1 MSAPSDYLR
10 LYLHIV
16 LCMCVLSVSCTKA
29 EENDETK
36 KNDNT
41 KKAVIEIRSSEEFK
55 NIFEGSGDKLLVLDL
70 YADWCYPC
78 KILAPILE
86 KVASENQDK
95 ASFCKINMDS
105 FPKIAA
111 QFNVTGIPY
120 VVFIKNKEVVH
131 SIIGVRTKDAYERVV
146 NEFSKPENQP
156 KADKPDGKL
165 VDGIRVIEIEPGAE
179 PINIYVY
186 RGETVKLKIGKKE
199 YPFSVHI
206 PQFKVSKEAKKGE
219 GLEITFKAKKIGAFP
234 MFCNGDCPAGD
245 GAKHATVIVMQFESS
260 GETVYEEVSAKEAKK
275 HIQEKKDI
283 VILDVRTPREY
294 YDGHLEN
301 AKLIPLQQLS
311 QRISEIEELKNKE
324 ILVYC
329 RSGNRSTVASEIL
342 KESGFK
348 QLYNMSSGIKGWIKE
363 GYPTV
368 KQEGR

>member
-1 MSAPSDYLR
+1 MKDHLR
-10 LYLHIV
+10 LYLLVV
-16 LCMCVLSVSCTKA
+16 LCMCVLFTSCTKA
-29 EENDETK
+29 EENNKTK

-41 KKAVIEIRSSEEFK
+41 NKAVTEIRSSEEFK
-55 NIFEGSGDKLLVLDL
+55 SSFEGSGDKLLVLDL
-70 YADWCYPC
+70 YADWCHPC
-78 KILAPILE
+78 KMLAPILE

-95 ASFCKINMDS
+95 ASFYKINIDS

-120 VVFIKNKEVVH
+120 VVFVRNKKVVH

-146 NEFSKPENQP
+146 NEFSKTADQP

-179 PINIYVY
+179 PVNIYVY
-186 RGETVKLKIGKKE
+186 RGETVKLKIGKKG

-245 GAKHATVIVMQFESS
+245 GARHATIIVMRFESS
-260 GETVYEEVSAKEAKK
+260 GKTVYREVSAKEAKEL
-275 HIQEKKDI
+275 IQGKKGF
-283 VILDVRTPREY
+283 VVLDVRTPKEY
-294 YDGHLEN
+294 YAGHLEN
-301 AKLIPLQQLS
+301 ARLIPVQQLS

-324 ILVYC
+324 FLVYC

-342 KESGFK
+342 KENGFK
-348 QLYNMSSGIKGWIKE
+348 KLYNMRLGIKSWLQE

-368 KQEGR
+368 K